1 MKRDGDSIVT
11 IDGPSGVGKS
21 TVARRVA
28 ELLGFSC
35 LDTGAMYRAV
45 ALKVGEAEVD
55 PRDSAS
61 LSRLLSGTAVEF
73 SPEGHVFLDGR
84 DVSKLIRTE
93 KMSSLSSEL
102 AELGEVR
109 EFLIGIQR
117 KIGEGGNIVA
127 EGRDMG
133 TYVFPGAKYKF
144 YLDATVA
151 ERAKRRFLQNKG
163 EDIPLSDVEDELRR
177 RDRRD
182 TLRAE
187 NPLRPA
193 PDALVIDTTRMSAED
208 VIAAIFLRTKDISR
222 RGD

>member
-1 MKRDGDSIVT
+1 MKRDGNSIVT

-93 KMSSLSSEL
+93 KISSLSSEL

-117 KIGEGGNIVA
+117 RIGEGGNIVA